1 MYSSIV
7 FDKKKKE
14 KKRANFDSTIKS
26 MGIAIKFVQLLMREF
41 GQFIGRV
48 SNIFCSHIDFLA
60 EYRTDDGEQ
69 HFCRM
74 VL

>member
-1 MYSSIV
+1 M
-7 FDKKKKE
+7 
-14 KKRANFDSTIKS
+14 A
-26 MGIAIKFVQLLMREF
+26 IAIKFVQLLMREF

-48 SNIFCSHIDFLA
+48 SNIFCSHIDFLV

>member
-1 MYSSIV
+1 M
-7 FDKKKKE
+7 
-14 KKRANFDSTIKS
+14 A
-26 MGIAIKFVQLLMREF
+26 IAIKFVQLLMREF